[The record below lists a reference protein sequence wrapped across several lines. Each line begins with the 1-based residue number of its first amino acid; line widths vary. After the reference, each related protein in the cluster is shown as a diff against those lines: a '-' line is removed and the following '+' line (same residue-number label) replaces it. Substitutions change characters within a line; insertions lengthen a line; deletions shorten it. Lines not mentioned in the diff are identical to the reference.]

1 MTEAEPPLAAGGK
14 APEIARSWV
23 PDWAPTRSPFNFQWN
38 EIRRTAIRC
47 SISLLFLAFPAALTV
62 VLVPYR
68 EFGPVISAAFVI
80 TVSAAAWWGGFL
92 AGILVTFATIPALTL
107 VATKG
112 TAFLPA
118 HVDPF
123 GLGVLLFISFLVSS
137 VAQNRR
143 RVVSVLRTANE
154 QLEARVQARTADL
167 EKANTA
173 LREANENL
181 RRANGDLQQFA
192 FSASHDLQEP
202 LRTVTIYSQLLE
214 RRYSAAFDATGLT
227 FLGYLTSAAKRMA
240 TLVQDLLAYT
250 RTGEEGTTG
259 KETSDAGEALA
270 CALGGLSASVQE
282 NAAEIAHDVLP
293 AVRMRSVHLQQIF
306 QNLVGNALK
315 YRSSEP
321 PRIYVSCQQQGDRWV
336 FSVEDNG
343 IGIDPAYKERIFGI
357 FKRLHTAEQYS
368 GTGIGLAICK
378 RIVERYG
385 GQIWVESEA
394 GRGATFF
401 FAIPV

>member
-1 MTEAEPPLAAGGK
+1 MAAGGK
-14 APEIARSWV
+14 PPEIARSWL
-23 PDWAPTRSPFNFQWN
+23 PDWAPTSALFHFQWT
-38 EIRRTAIRC
+38 ELRRTAIRC
-47 SISLLFLAFPAALTV
+47 GVSLLWLAFPAAVTAALASHRQFS
-62 VLVPYR
+62 PI
-68 EFGPVISAAFVI
+68 ISASFVI
-80 TVSAAAWWGGFL
+80 TVSAAAWWGGYL
-92 AGILVTFATIPALTL
+92 PGILVTFATIPVLTL

-112 TAFLPA
+112 SAFLPA

-143 RVVSVLRTANE
+143 RVEGVLRTANE
-154 QLEARVQARTADL
+154 QLEARVQERTAEL
-167 EKANTA
+167 EKANSA

-181 RRANGDLQQFA
+181 RRANSDLQQFA

-250 RTGEEGTTG
+250 RTGEEGMTG
-259 KETSDAGEALA
+259 KEIADAGEALA
-270 CALGGLSASVQE
+270 YALGGLSASIEE
-282 NAAEIAHDVLP
+282 NGAEVAHNVLP

-306 QNLVGNALK
+306 QNLVGNAIK

-321 PRIYVSCQQQGDRWV
+321 PRIYVSCQQQGDCWI

-385 GQIWVESEA
+385 GRIWVESEI

-401 FAIPV
+401 FAVPV